1 MRGRKKP
8 KATDQSLLTHRK
20 ETPNIIQVFPI
31 SMPSVKMILAP
42 GDAALSVLR
51 ESENDCRKKFFKRV
65 LSAVLCC
72 ISGWIEL
79 V

>member
-42 GDAALSVLR
+42 GDAALSL
-51 ESENDCRKKFFKRV
+51 FFVSLKMIAGKSSLKEFCLQYCV
-65 LSAVLCC
+65 VFPD
-72 ISGWIEL
+72 G
-79 V
+79 